1 MAVIVEY
8 KNVKTLL
15 IKGSPEK
22 MMSICKKEY
31 QPSNFK
37 DICNSYCN
45 KGYRLLGFGS
55 KVVEDHQNIDI
66 QDIKL

>member
-31 QPSNFK
+31 
-37 DICNSYCN
+37 
-45 KGYRLLGFGS
+45 
-55 KVVEDHQNIDI
+55 
-66 QDIKL
+66 